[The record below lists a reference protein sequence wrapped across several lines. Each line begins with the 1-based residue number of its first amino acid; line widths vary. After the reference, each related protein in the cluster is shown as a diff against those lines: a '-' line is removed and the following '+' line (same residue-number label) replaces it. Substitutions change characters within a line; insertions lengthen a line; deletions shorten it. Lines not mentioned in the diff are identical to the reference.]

1 MNFEQKTSAVKESR
15 LNKISYNLDGNLIK
29 EHLQR
34 WNITNENN
42 WSCETYSI
50 ALQAIK
56 GEISLVRNTSPSL
69 KLKK

>member
-34 WNITNENN
+34 
-42 WSCETYSI
+42 
-50 ALQAIK
+50 
-56 GEISLVRNTSPSL
+56 
-69 KLKK
+69 